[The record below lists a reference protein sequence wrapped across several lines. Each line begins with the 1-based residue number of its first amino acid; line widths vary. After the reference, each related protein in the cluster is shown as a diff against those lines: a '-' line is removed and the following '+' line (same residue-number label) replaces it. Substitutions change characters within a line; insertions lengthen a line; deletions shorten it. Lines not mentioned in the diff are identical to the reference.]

1 MRVQICALLLSL
13 CLSTGLGL
21 LLGKSSGSKFSWAL
35 EARRRKV
42 TKARV
47 ESSPQPSTPSTNA
60 LASSAIAS
68 SASAD
73 NPTVGRVLDVNS
85 FGTADFASLNS
96 RDSKLSP
103 LTGSNQAKIA
113 EFENKNWF
121 DRNIAEY
128 TAPTP
133 TGQEPKLVKLAKN
146 ITWGAVLLL
155 VLTEIFV
162 SLKVG
167 GAPFKFGEVKM
178 PEMPSMK
185 IFSGGAG
192 PPEM

>member
-1 MRVQICALLLSL
+1 MRVLLLL
-13 CLSTGLGL
+13 NLSSVLGL
-21 LLGKSSGSKFSWAL
+21 LLGGGSDSKSSWAL

-47 ESSPQPSTPSTNA
+47 ESSPPPPLTQSTNA
-60 LASSAIAS
+60 ALATSA
-68 SASAD
+68 
-73 NPTVGRVLDVNS
+73 NEPTVGRVLDVNS
-85 FGTADFASLNS
+85 FGTADLASLNS

-113 EFENKNWF
+113 EFENKSWF

-155 VLTEIFV
+155 VLTEIVV

-192 PPEM
+192 PPET

>member
-1 MRVQICALLLSL
+1 MRALFLLIAIIL
-13 CLSTGLGL
+13 YLSTGLGF
-21 LLGKSSGSKFSWAL
+21 LLGGGSDSKTSWAL

-47 ESSPQPSTPSTNA
+47 ESSPPPPLPSTQSTNA
-60 LASSAIAS
+60 ALAAT
-68 SASAD
+68 SASA
-73 NPTVGRVLDVNS
+73 NKPTVGRVLDVNS
-85 FGTADFASLNS
+85 FGTADLASLNS

-113 EFENKNWF
+113 EFENKSWF

-167 GAPFKFGEVKM
+167 GAPFKFGEVKL
-178 PEMPSMK
+178 PEMSIMK
-185 IFSGGAG
+185 IFTGGSG
-192 PPEM
+192 PPEI